1 MLKINF
7 ALLYLYRYSK
17 VDAYFFSL
25 LKHHRQT
32 PRVAIV
38 TMCLLFFAS
47 AKTKLNGHMVTA
59 KTTEVYI

>member
-1 MLKINF
+1 MFERVLNLF
-7 ALLYLYRYSK
+7 
-17 VDAYFFSL
+17 DAQVSSHH
-25 LKHHRQT
+25 KHHRQT